1 MADVM
6 KIQAT
11 AKYTGTSARKVGL
24 VAALIRGRKVSEA
37 EQILQFAP
45 QRATE
50 LVGQTLRSAVANAT
64 NNLSLKKGDLVV
76 ESVFVGPAPM
86 LKRFRPRAQGRA
98 GRIMKRTS
106 HITVVISQR
115 EKATS
120 TKGGTR

>member
-86 LKRFRPRAQGRA
+86 LKRFRPRAKGA
-98 GRIMKRTS
+98 ASSIKKRSS
-106 HITVVISQR
+106 HITVVLK
-115 EKATS
+115 EAK
-120 TKGGTR
+120 